1 MKFAKNQLLKYRQKP
16 MLLAE
21 QINLEPIAK
30 ERFPETVLAL
40 SPLEVAGQI
49 SYLGNEDII
58 LKVTVKGTIT
68 VPSSRSLDAVELPI
82 DVTFEERYIEE
93 VTRLSEFEETDAVF
107 VLENDV
113 LNVDDA
119 ILDNIIANLP
129 LQILTTEEE
138 NSDILPSGN
147 DWHVISE
154 ETYKNEKMSDNSAL
168 YLLFLSLSCPL
179 IFFFSYLLLFSSIS
193 VKELILC
200 CATV

>member
-93 VTRLSEFEETDAVF
+93 VTRLSEFE
-107 VLENDV
+107 
-113 LNVDDA
+113 
-119 ILDNIIANLP
+119 
-129 LQILTTEEE
+129 
-138 NSDILPSGN
+138 
-147 DWHVISE
+147 
-154 ETYKNEKMSDNSAL
+154 
-168 YLLFLSLSCPL
+168 
-179 IFFFSYLLLFSSIS
+179 
-193 VKELILC
+193 
-200 CATV
+200 

>member
-1 MKFAKNQLLKYRQKP
+1 MKFAKNQLLKYRQK
-16 MLLAE
+16 LLMVAE
-21 QINLEPIAK
+21 QINLEAIAK
-30 ERFPETVLAL
+30 ERFSETVLAL

-49 SYLGNEDII
+49 SYLDNEDII
-58 LKVTVKGTIT
+58 LKVTVTGTIT

-154 ETYKNEKMSDNSAL
+154 ETYKNEKMSDNSAKL
-168 YLLFLSLSCPL
+168 DPRLAKLDD
-179 IFFFSYLLLFSSIS
+179 FF
-193 VKELILC
+193 KE
-200 CATV
+200 